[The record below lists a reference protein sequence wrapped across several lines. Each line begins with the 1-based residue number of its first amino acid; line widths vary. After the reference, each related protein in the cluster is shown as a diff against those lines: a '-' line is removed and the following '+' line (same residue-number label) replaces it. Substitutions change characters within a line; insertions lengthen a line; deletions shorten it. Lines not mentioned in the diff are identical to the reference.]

1 MSIFIQDVILRRATE
16 ICESYVQRY
25 SSPQLQP
32 AYQIHPSITISE
44 PIVEKIENDSGK
56 FLKSILVLSLEL
68 GYGERNTNS
77 VSPVRGYSPGPP
89 PGGAI
94 QYQTSPPTTSY
105 YSSPSPTTPS
115 GSTGANQPATC
126 REQVIASVAAPPTQA
141 YTYSGTTT
149 SKLINRN
156 NYAIFC

>member
-1 MSIFIQDVILRRATE
+1 MWSSVGLQKFASRTFNATLRPSCNRPIRFIRRSPFLSQLSKRLKMILV
-16 ICESYVQRY
+16 SFWSQ
-25 SSPQLQP
+25 
-32 AYQIHPSITISE
+32 
-44 PIVEKIENDSGK
+44 
-56 FLKSILVLSLEL
+56 FFVLSLEL